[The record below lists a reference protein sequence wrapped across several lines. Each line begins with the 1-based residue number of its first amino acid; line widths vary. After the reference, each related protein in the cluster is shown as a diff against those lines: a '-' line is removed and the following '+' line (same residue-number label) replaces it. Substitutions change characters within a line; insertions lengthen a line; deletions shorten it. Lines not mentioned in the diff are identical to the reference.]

1 MSSASQVLDA
11 ADGDRPAASD
21 LLPLVYAE
29 LRVLAARR
37 LAHESPGHTLQPTAL
52 VHEAYL
58 RLVSGNPDQRWDSR
72 WHFFSAAA
80 EAMRRILVDS
90 ARRRHSDK
98 RGGGRQRQDLD
109 GCNVPDR
116 ELPALEV
123 LALDEALPQL
133 EAEDPEAAKVVHL
146 HFFAGL
152 SMEQI
157 ADVLGISRASAYRL
171 WSYARAWL
179 HCAIAGEDE
188 PTPT

>member
-1 MSSASQVLDA
+1 MMSSLPQLPAVVV
-11 ADGDRPAASD
+11 GDRPAAAD

-37 LAHESPGHTLQPTAL
+37 LARENPGHTLQPTAL

-58 RLVSGNPDQRWDSR
+58 RLVGGNPDQQWDNR

-90 ARRRHSDK
+90 ARRKHSEK
-98 RGGGRQRQDLD
+98 RGGGRQRVDLCKVD
-109 GCNVPDR
+109 ATDR
-116 ELPALEV
+116 LPAEEV
-123 LALDEALPQL
+123 LALEEALPQL
-133 EAEDPEAAKVVHL
+133 EQEDPEAAKVVHL

-152 SMEQI
+152 PIEQV
-157 ADVLGISRASAYRL
+157 AEVLGISRATAYRL

-179 HCAIAGEDE
+179 HCAIAGEDRLS
-188 PTPT
+188 TH